1 MVPVLFSYG
10 GWQTTNFIASEI
22 RDARRNLGRALMIG
36 VAAVVVL
43 YVSVNIVCLRA
54 LGVTALAATSVP
66 ASSVMQIVAGE
77 RGARLIALGIA
88 VSTVG
93 FLSQSVLTGPRVY
106 FAMAEDGLFFR
117 GVAYLSRKTQVP
129 VVAIVLQSVWA
140 VVIALTGKY
149 EQILNFQ
156 APIDFTFFGL
166 SATCLF
172 VLRRREGSRPTNNPG
187 FRVPGHPFTTLI
199 FILSC
204 WLIVANALWKYPRNS
219 SIGFVIIVIGLPVY
233 AFWQRRRRRE
243 AAE

>member
-1 MVPVLFSYG
+1 
-10 GWQTTNFIASEI
+10 
-22 RDARRNLGRALMIG
+22 
-36 VAAVVVL
+36 
-43 YVSVNIVCLRA
+43 
-54 LGVTALAATSVP
+54 
-66 ASSVMQIVAGE
+66 VAGE

-88 VSTVG
+88 VSTIG

-172 VLRRREGSRPTNNPG
+172 VLRRRERSHPIDSPG
-187 FRVPGHPFTTLI
+187 FRVPGHPVTTLI

-219 SIGFVIIVIGLPVY
+219 SIGFVIILIGLPVY
-233 AFWQRRRRRE
+233 AFWQRRRLRE
-243 AAE
+243 ATE

>member
-1 MVPVLFSYG
+1 M
-10 GWQTTNFIASEI
+10 
-22 RDARRNLGRALMIG
+22 
-36 VAAVVVL
+36 
-43 YVSVNIVCLRA
+43 
-54 LGVTALAATSVP
+54 
-66 ASSVMQIVAGE
+66 VAGE

-117 GVAYLSRKTQVP
+117 SVAYLTRRTQVP

-166 SATCLF
+166 SACCLF
-172 VLRRREGSRPTNNPG
+172 VLRRRDRSETPGERG
-187 FRVPGHPFTTLI
+187 FRVPGHPISTAVFVLA
-199 FILSC
+199 C
-204 WLIVANALWKYPRNS
+204 WFIVANALWRYPLNS
-219 SIGFVIIVIGLPVY
+219 SIGFVILLVGLPVY
-233 AFWQRRRRRE
+233 AAWARRQKRGEGR
-243 AAE
+243 